1 MKTFQISFESI
12 DNPERNSLS
21 CLCQI
26 SLFFDRESEPC
37 YTETIK
43 LYEKIKLKFAENF
56 SLIRFYFQNQSEK
69 NIIGCVSM
77 PVQLFLEPNFTPS
90 LAQW

>member
-21 CLCQI
+21 CFCQI
-26 SLFFDRESEPC
+26 SLFFDNENEPC

-43 LYEKIKLKFAENF
+43 LYEKIKLKFAESF
-56 SLIRFYFQNQSEK
+56 SIIRFCFQNPREE
-69 NIIGCVSM
+69 NMIGCVSM
-77 PVQLFLEPNFTPS
+77 PVQLFLEPNFTSS